1 MSTHCPQRRHVVE
14 RPGRSQIGPPRD
26 RLFDNFAVESHDL
39 VLADGRR
46 VQVKT
51 RVISEPPK
59 AGQLQTSPFRSWDF
73 DLAAFVLFRD
83 YDYAVLRGVLLPV
96 EVVRDRSS
104 FRIHVNG
111 SVVMIRGALLEHG
124 EAEDITDRL
133 WAAASQD

>member
-1 MSTHCPQRRHVVE
+1 
-14 RPGRSQIGPPRD
+14 
-26 RLFDNFAVESHDL
+26 LFDNFAVESHDL